1 MSAPRRQVGVEL
13 TDEELARLQNLA
25 AKRDCSV
32 QDLVRQAI
40 RQVYMDDLETDLS
53 AQEVHRLGQRPLLVV
68 EEEEEIGI
76 GGPRILAEGEGAH
89 LD

>member
-1 MSAPRRQVGVEL
+1 MTVPKRQVGVQL
-13 TDEELARLQNLA
+13 TDEEPARLQNLA

-32 QDLVRQAI
+32 QDLVRLAI

-53 AQEVHRLGQRPLLVV
+53 VEEVRRLGQRSLLAV
-68 EEEEEIGI
+68 EEEEIGI

>member
-1 MSAPRRQVGVEL
+1 VPSGKKVRVSL
-13 TDEELARLQNLA
+13 TDEEYARLRILA
-25 AKRDCSV
+25 EKRDCSV

-40 RQVYMDDLETDLS
+40 RRVYMNDLETDLS

>member
-1 MSAPRRQVGVEL
+1 MPSGKKVRVSL
-13 TDEELARLQNLA
+13 TDEEYARLRILA
-25 AKRDCSV
+25 EKRDCSV

-40 RQVYMDDLETDLS
+40 RRVYMNDLETDLS

>member
-13 TDEELARLQNLA
+13 TDEEFARLQNLA

-40 RQVYMDDLETDLS
+40 RQVYMDDLETDIS
-53 AQEVHRLGQRPLLVV
+53 AEEVRRLGQQSLLAA
-68 EEEEEIGI
+68 EAEEEIGI
-76 GGPRILAEGEGAH
+76 GGTKILAEGEGAH
-89 LD
+89 RD

>member
-1 MSAPRRQVGVEL
+1 MAAPRRQVGVHL
-13 TDEELARLQNLA
+13 TGEEYARLRHLA

-32 QDLVRQAI
+32 QDLVHQAI
-40 RQVYMDDLETDLS
+40 RQVYMNDLETDLS
-53 AQEVHRLGQRPLLVV
+53 LREVRRLGQRPLLVV

-89 LD
+89 PD

>member
-1 MSAPRRQVGVEL
+1 MAPPSRQVRVQL
-13 TDEELARLQNLA
+13 TDEEYARLRSLA

-32 QDLVRQAI
+32 QDLVRLAI
-40 RQVYMDDLETDLS
+40 RRVYMNDLETDLS
-53 AQEVHRLGQRPLLVV
+53 AQEVRRLGQRSLLAV

>member
-1 MSAPRRQVGVEL
+1 MAPPSREVRVQL
-13 TDEELARLQNLA
+13 TDEEYARLKGLA

-40 RQVYMDDLETDLS
+40 RQVYIDDVETDFS
-53 AQEVHRLGQRPLLVV
+53 VREVRRLDQRRLLVADD
-68 EEEEEIGI
+68 EEEIGI

-89 LD
+89 PD

>member
-68 EEEEEIGI
+68 EEEEIGI
-76 GGPRILAEGEGAH
+76 GGPRILAGGEGAH
-89 LD
+89 PE